1 MAERAARTAVPT
13 IRRLTPDEASA
24 ACARIID
31 RLPDWFGLPEYNA
44 AYIAGVAD
52 CLCLGAFDVSQCLGL
67 IALRPHYG
75 TTLEIWW
82 MGVDPTHHR
91 QGIGAA
97 LVRRSPRPCATK
109 GMQDM
114 VLMTLS
120 EESDDPGYAAT
131 RRFYLSQGFRPL
143 VHDHMADPDNPLMWM
158 ILSLAK
164 GESR

>member
-1 MAERAARTAVPT
+1 M
-13 IRRLTPDEASA
+13 IRRLAPDEASA

-31 RLPDWFGLPEYNA
+31 RLPDWFGLPESNA
-44 AYIAGVAD
+44 AYVAGVAE
-52 CLCLGAFDVSQCLGL
+52 CLCFGAFDADQCLGL

-82 MGVDPTHHR
+82 MGVDPAFHR
-91 QGIGAA
+91 QGIGKALIAAA
-97 LVRRSPRPCATK
+97 LYHARQQ
-109 GMQDM
+109 GFLHM

-120 EESDDPGYAAT
+120 EESGDPGYAAT

-158 ILSLAK
+158 ILSLSV
-164 GESR
+164 GEAR

>member
-1 MAERAARTAVPT
+1 MARGVASPMIRPLAR
-13 IRRLTPDEASA
+13 DEATA
-24 ACARIID
+24 ACARIIGL
-31 RLPDWFGLPEYNA
+31 LPDWFGLPESNA
-44 AYIAGVAD
+44 AYVNGVAE
-52 CLCLGAFDVSQCLGL
+52 CLCLGAFGDNQCLGL

-82 MGVDPTHHR
+82 MGVDPARHR
-91 QGIGAA
+91 QSIGKA
-97 LVRRSPRPCATK
+97 LVRAALDHARRQ
-109 GMQDM
+109 GFRDM

-158 ILSLAK
+158 IRTA
-164 GESR
+164 GEPA